1 MMSALRITAIF
12 LTILVLHNNYVS
24 GRPDG
29 QLSTDEVEN
38 VTETV
43 TEESVTGDEGLGRRK
58 RMVAE
63 EEDPEEDG
71 DEDEYTEEIVWE
83 NYEDDSEETDDK
95 IEEVLLERKKRET
108 NEEVSEEEDSD
119 EEETEEGSAE
129 DYFEDED
136 EGKDGVLHRVFDLA
150 FDDVPTSADGL
161 MEEYYLVL

>member
-1 MMSALRITAIF
+1 MSALRITAIF

-43 TEESVTGDEGLGRRK
+43 TEESVTEDEGLKRRK
-58 RMVAE
+58 RLVAE

-71 DEDEYTEEIVWE
+71 DDDEYTEKIFWE
-83 NYEDDSEETDDK
+83 SDGK
-95 IEEVLLERKKRET
+95 VEEVFERKKRET
-108 NEEVSEEEDSD
+108 NEEISEEEESD
-119 EEETEEGSAE
+119 EEETEEGSEE
-129 DYFEDED
+129 DYYDDED

>member
-29 QLSTDEVEN
+29 QLSTDEAEN

-43 TEESVTGDEGLGRRK
+43 TEESVTGDEGLNRRK

-71 DEDEYTEEIVWE
+71 SSIIVVRKQVHSAALRCACRCTQ
-83 NYEDDSEETDDK
+83 NTDG
-95 IEEVLLERKKRET
+95 T
-108 NEEVSEEEDSD
+108 
-119 EEETEEGSAE
+119 
-129 DYFEDED
+129 
-136 EGKDGVLHRVFDLA
+136 
-150 FDDVPTSADGL
+150 
-161 MEEYYLVL
+161 